1 MQTNIKK
8 VLAVLLTMVML
19 CTLLPMGMLSV
30 SAEETVVYSAD
41 FESDIGNWKASAGT
55 VEVATPPI
63 ANPNGGSLS
72 LKHDTGSAYP
82 YLCDNTA
89 FTVEANTDYILTFD
103 AILGNNNGF
112 PVNGIIGGNYWLG
125 EVIAET
131 GAQAAKTSE
140 WTTYTL
146 EFNSGTKTKLYMGL
160 KSVYTTTVVYF
171 DNVKIVKKEVVEPEV
186 PTVGENLVVNGDFE
200 NGNSGWAMN
209 SSASVVTGGYS
220 GSAIQL
226 SNPTAW
232 SEAARQDIAVEA
244 FETYTLTWR
253 SKRVSGTGVFNMEI
267 AKAPYDGTK
276 PTVTHVTNYTWMN
289 DTSGNWVDHKVTIKM
304 VDTNGNGISGIMIKL
319 TTEATNPGVILI
331 DDICLTKN
339 LTASFDGYIY
349 NGDFEVGNIDNWTAY
364 NNTAASTAAKYSGN
378 YGAYLKS
385 DGSWGGVMSQGT
397 VNVVAGKTYIVSFY
411 AKVVAKSMGIQIKDG
426 TTSDGSVLSSK
437 SLSAT
442 EWTLYSFEV
451 KPSQNGLF
459 INFHGSGGAN
469 ADATNI
475 GEAYVDDIKVE
486 LKGGKPEEKIEYTG
500 SSVRDAEEGVGQ
512 VGGTGRGLAF
522 RFTVSAI
529 NGSKNFEN
537 QYVENSGKVV
547 LGDQQYDLVRM
558 GAVMTNNAT
567 VGQNASDFTLDA
579 VDNRKIIDIPAV
591 YLNGINTESLSFAV
605 RILDIPDNHIGTAIY
620 ARPYYV
626 YVENGVEIT
635 VYGDTRSNNY
645 AKAAN
650 ISTADKTKPIKI
662 LSIGHSFSKDVMT
675 TNLYNMFV
683 EGGYEDITIGY
694 LYMAGCSMPKH
705 LYNIQNN
712 KAQYEYA
719 KNNSGTWVTKNNY
732 TALSALQEEDWDF
745 VTVQSSPDYI
755 GGQTISG
762 FKEGVNS
769 EGSQVTLSTPQTEY
783 EAMDQITDWIK
794 ANATNPDVK
803 IDYHMIWS
811 FSQGCNLWSYTY
823 HDYDQMTM
831 YTNIVNITQQKVK
844 DHEDIN
850 RVIPSATAIQ
860 NARSSF
866 MGDTFN
872 MPDATQGG
880 SDGYHLNDYG
890 DYVAALTWYCHYS
903 GDNANIMAGYLGNG
917 TVLNL
922 TVEEF
927 NAIAEAVNNAID
939 LPYAVTESTYK

>member
-8 VLAVLLTMVML
+8 ALAVLLTMVML

-605 RILDIPDNHIGTAIY
+605 RILDIPDNHIGTAIANRLHGINHGMIRRGTGRNHRIVGAHQAILHRDEAGSDVDNHAGNEKWTKPRGVSTLGIAHTFVEEGFY
-620 ARPYYV
+620 SSDARTPDNTATLFIELLEIECSIIDCLLSCHQGKLGKEV
-626 YVENGVEIT
+626 VATGLFAVEMVVRIKIFYLASELCLEFCSIKAGDGSSPGYTLLQIRKIGFHIVTEWIDRT
-635 VYGDTRSNNY
+635 DTRDDN
-645 AKAAN
+645 
-650 ISTADKTKPIKI
+650 
-662 LSIGHSFSKDVMT
+662 
-675 TNLYNMFV
+675 
-683 EGGYEDITIGY
+683 
-694 LYMAGCSMPKH
+694 
-705 LYNIQNN
+705 
-712 KAQYEYA
+712 
-719 KNNSGTWVTKNNY
+719 
-732 TALSALQEEDWDF
+732 
-745 VTVQSSPDYI
+745 
-755 GGQTISG
+755 
-762 FKEGVNS
+762 
-769 EGSQVTLSTPQTEY
+769 
-783 EAMDQITDWIK
+783 
-794 ANATNPDVK
+794 
-803 IDYHMIWS
+803 
-811 FSQGCNLWSYTY
+811 
-823 HDYDQMTM
+823 
-831 YTNIVNITQQKVK
+831 
-844 DHEDIN
+844 
-850 RVIPSATAIQ
+850 
-860 NARSSF
+860 SSF
-866 MGDTFN
+866 CHDTKFI
-872 MPDATQGG
+872 ATPGRLQR
-880 SDGYHLNDYG
+880 
-890 DYVAALTWYCHYS
+890 T
-903 GDNANIMAGYLGNG
+903 
-917 TVLNL
+917 
-922 TVEEF
+922 
-927 NAIAEAVNNAID
+927 
-939 LPYAVTESTYK
+939 